1 MDDNDTANLDVEFK
15 RYLQL
20 LRPYLGQLVDQNII
34 KICDAWIQRLSDC
47 KEDEKALRNKYVFV
61 LCYQLARGVLDLPF
75 LNQPPDELQPLSDDL
90 HSEES
95 STEVEYLVI
104 NSEEPRTK
112 VIFNNKKQSS
122 SETDCFSQE
131 FDKATESLTSTEL
144 PLPVIK
150 GKYSSSTG
158 KNLFCYTCPQVV
170 HHMTDHGEEYEY
182 RANNLVKK
190 LREIKMQN
198 MLLQKEL
205 VALKDESKNL
215 KQDESIYEC
224 VAKVDN
230 ATSAFIRSNDS
241 NVTLKSLK
249 CQLQE
254 VQDSRNTLIQTI
266 NSLQDELDQ
275 VNEMRKNEQDD
286 LEAKHKLELIKVRTA
301 VRDETKV
308 FYEKKIEELRQTY
321 EETINKIQ
329 DSASHKVKD
338 MNKIKDDLI
347 EEKDKLLEAKDAEI
361 RRLRTQLEDQK
372 NNLHTMLNKFMERSN
387 DEGSCD
393 AMKLRTQQL
402 EIRLG
407 KLEKAKAK
415 CAKIYETKLAQLQRE
430 KHLAECSLQLQLVRQ
445 RAQVVNEMTDE
456 NQAELSTSLDKL
468 ETKYKDIVANVQAT
482 AIQRRMQ
489 DQLALESIFQAAC
502 GIHEQNQMPFS
513 KPARNQNQ
521 SYDSEISS
529 LLRGNK
535 VGTVIVGG
543 GNKSFGEDS
552 LTGGFCLN
560 GERMGELFERV
571 YIPQRDNGEAK

>member
-1 MDDNDTANLDVEFK
+1 MDENDIANLDVEFK

-20 LRPYLGQLVDQNII
+20 LRPYLGQLVDQNVI
-34 KICDAWIQRLSDC
+34 KICDTWIQRLSDC
-47 KEDEKALRNKYVFV
+47 KENEKVLRNKYVFV

-90 HSEES
+90 HSES
-95 STEVEYLVI
+95 STEEEYLVI

-112 VIFNNKKQSS
+112 VIFDNKNQSR
-122 SETDCFSQE
+122 SETDYFTQE
-131 FDKATESLTSTEL
+131 FDKGTESLTSTEL
-144 PLPVIK
+144 PQPIIK
-150 GKYSSSTG
+150 ENYPSSTG
-158 KNLFCYTCPQVV
+158 KNVFCYTCPEVR
-170 HHMTDHGEEYEY
+170 HHMTDHSEEYEY

-215 KQDESIYEC
+215 KQDELAYE
-224 VAKVDN
+224 VVTKVDN
-230 ATSAFIRSNDS
+230 ATSAFIRTNDS
-241 NVTLKSLK
+241 NITLKSLK
-249 CQLQE
+249 SQLQE
-254 VQDSRNTLIQTI
+254 VQQSRNNLIQTI
-266 NSLQDELDQ
+266 NTLQDELDR
-275 VNEMRKNEQDD
+275 VNEMKRNEQED
-286 LEAKHKLELIKVRTA
+286 LEAKHKLELIKARTA
-301 VRDETKV
+301 AREETKV
-308 FYEKKIEELRQTY
+308 FFEKKIEELRQTY
-321 EETINKIQ
+321 EETLNKMQ
-329 DSASHKVKD
+329 DSASYKVQD
-338 MNKIKDDLI
+338 MNKLKDGII
-347 EEKDKLLEAKDAEI
+347 EEKDKLLEAKDVEI

-372 NNLHTMLNKFMERSN
+372 NNLHTMLNKFMEKSN

-393 AMKLRTQQL
+393 AMKLRAQQL
-402 EIRLG
+402 ETRLN
-407 KLEKAKAK
+407 KLEKTKAK
-415 CAKIYETKLAQLQRE
+415 CIKMYETKLAQLQRE
-430 KHLAECSLQLQLVRQ
+430 KQLAECSLQLQLVRQ
-445 RAQVVNEMTDE
+445 RAQVVNELTDE
-456 NQAELSTSLDKL
+456 NQAELTTSLDKL

-502 GIHEQNQMPFS
+502 GIHEQNQMPFP

-535 VGTVIVGG
+535 VGTVIVG